1 MKVGLPKA
9 MITYEYPVLYTKF
22 FELLGIE
29 VVFSEDTNTKIL
41 NDGIKYSAS
50 ETCLANKIYLGH
62 VANLVERKD
71 KEKIDYIFIPRVAFF
86 DKKETVCVKFY
97 ALYDICKNTFDA
109 KFITLNVDYSCK
121 ETEFKAFVSLGIRL
135 GFKFSKSVMAYVR
148 AKKAQD
154 EYNKKEYNTQ
164 VKKLLNN
171 KNILVVAHPYIEHDK
186 YIGYPVI
193 KYLKDN
199 EYNVIYSDVNKG
211 ILKSSDEYKK
221 LSKMLY
227 WKYNKNLLNG
237 IMEYSD
243 KVKGIIFIS
252 TFPCGPDAMVNDLVI
267 RKIKN
272 KPILNLVIDEQDA
285 SAGLYTRLES
295 FVDILEQDNIV
306 VGGNV

>member
-9 MITYEYPVLYTKF
+9 MITYEYPVLYTRF

-171 KNILVVAHPYIEHDK
+171 KL
-186 YIGYPVI
+186 
-193 KYLKDN
+193 
-199 EYNVIYSDVNKG
+199 
-211 ILKSSDEYKK
+211 
-221 LSKMLY
+221 
-227 WKYNKNLLNG
+227 
-237 IMEYSD
+237 
-243 KVKGIIFIS
+243 
-252 TFPCGPDAMVNDLVI
+252 
-267 RKIKN
+267 
-272 KPILNLVIDEQDA
+272 
-285 SAGLYTRLES
+285 
-295 FVDILEQDNIV
+295 
-306 VGGNV
+306 